1 MKDGLFG
8 CLLVIFFMI
17 LTVAIHVGMGLFLT
31 WAVIWVSNGLFNYDL
46 SDKFWYVF
54 VVIFFI
60 LPILRSTFSIRIN
73 K

>member
-17 LTVAIHVGMGLFLT
+17 LAVAINVGIGLFLT

-60 LPILRSTFSIRIN
+60 LPILRSTFRISIN